1 MAAIV
6 TYKQLIERVGE
17 MKIKLRLMSFLVL
30 VALTTVSYIFPVV
43 AQDAPSTLQ
52 LWRIFNECASNFEG
66 VTELGDT
73 TDVCA
78 VQQVLANQWNAEHP
92 ELQVETTSLVW
103 PGIVELNASLAAG
116 TPPDIMSMHAFRI
129 PAYASRGILT
139 PLTSYLE
146 EAGLDVNDLLPN
158 VRDAVTYNGEI
169 YAIPFDV
176 HGILWHINLDLWG
189 QAGLLDDA
197 GNPIIPVGLEEFE
210 AACQKMLD
218 ATGSAIFGGG
228 EDDIVGTE
236 VIWFSL
242 YNQMGGSIADE
253 NGLPS
258 VNTPVAV
265 EALEL
270 QIRLREKGCFS
281 SGELGKT
288 YEGFNQ
294 GIVGGVNGGTWMV
307 NEFDAQVRDPDAGL
321 KNLYVAPYPQIGD
334 TPAVWGGSHTWVVP
348 LGPNADPARIRAAV
362 QYIKFFYDNQL
373 AWTRT
378 GHATVS
384 QSVLASP
391 EYQALPHHSEY
402 AEFANQVVYFPQ
414 VGWVTAIDQ
423 IMHEEVQAAI
433 LGQKTPEQALNDAQ
447 SRLMDVAS
455 FQ

>member
-1 MAAIV
+1 
-6 TYKQLIERVGE
+6 
-17 MKIKLRLMSFLVL
+17 MKIQKSLISFLAL
-30 VALTTVSYIFPVV
+30 MALTIVLTASPVA
-43 AQDAPSTLQ
+43 AQGEPTTLQ
-52 LWRIFNECASNFEG
+52 LWRFFNECASNFEG

-103 PGIVELNASLAAG
+103 PGIVELNAALAAG

-129 PAYASRGILT
+129 PAYASRGTLT

-146 EAGLDVNDLLPN
+146 EVGVDVDDLLPN
-158 VRDAVTYNGEI
+158 VRDAVTWNGEI
-169 YAIPFDV
+169 YAVPFDV
-176 HGILWHINLDLWG
+176 HGILWHINLDLWE

-197 GNPIIPVGLEEFE
+197 GNPVIPVGVEEFE
-210 AACQKMLD
+210 TACQRMQV

-236 VIWFSL
+236 VIWFSIYAQL
-242 YNQMGGSIADE
+242 GGSVADE
-253 NGLPS
+253 SGMPS

-270 QIRLREKGCFS
+270 QMRLRDAGCFS

-288 YEGFNQ
+288 YEGFAQ
-294 GIVGGVNGGTWMV
+294 GIVGGVNAGTWMV

-321 KNLYVAPYPQIGD
+321 KDLYVAPYPQFGD

-348 LGPNADPARIRAAV
+348 LGPNADPARVRAAV

-378 GHATVS
+378 GHATVR
-384 QSVLASP
+384 QSVLDSP
-391 EYQALPHHSEY
+391 EYQALPHHDEY
-402 AEFANQVVYFPQ
+402 AEFANQVVYFPKT
-414 VGWVTAIDQ
+414 GWVTAIDQ

-433 LGQKTPEQALNDAQ
+433 LGEKTPEQALNDAQ
-447 SRLMDVAS
+447 SRLVDIAS